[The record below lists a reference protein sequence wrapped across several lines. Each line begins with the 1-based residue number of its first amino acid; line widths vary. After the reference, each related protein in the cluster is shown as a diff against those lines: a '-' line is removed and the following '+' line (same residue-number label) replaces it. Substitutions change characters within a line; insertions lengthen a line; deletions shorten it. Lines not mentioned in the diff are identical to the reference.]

1 MKGNVKWFD
10 PRKGFGFI
18 VGEDGNDYFVHFSN
32 ILADGFRTLRAD
44 TEVEF
49 EVLIEDDR
57 RYAVDVKTI

>member
-32 ILADGFRTLRAD
+32 ILADGFRTLRAEA
-44 TEVEF
+44 EVEF

-57 RYAVDVKTI
+57 RFAVDVKTV

>member
-44 TEVEF
+44 IEVEF